1 MLYIQWAYA
10 VAIYYINYEK
20 RSGTF
25 ALLIMYSKIILHWH
39 WYWNVY
45 AFFFFTYFLSDNLQ
59 ISIHQLYTL
68 IYIYIYI
75 YITHYVYYNIKY
87 ATKYCE
93 YACMFYTV
101 DLSQLPHFIYLRVC
115 HCSSIWREKEMYY
128 QTSKTVALH
137 CWQKGPSE
145 VVEQCLCAQSSRP
158 YSLPCAGGGGEGC
171 LHPWPD

>member
-10 VAIYYINYEK
+10 VAINYINYGK

-45 AFFFFTYFLSDNLQ
+45 AVFLHIFFQ
-59 ISIHQLYTL
+59 ITCKFQSINCIHL
-68 IYIYIYI
+68 YIYNIYI

-93 YACMFYTV
+93 YTCMFYTV

-115 HCSSIWREKEMYY
+115 HCSSTWKEKEMYY

-145 VVEQCLCAQSSRP
+145 AVEQCLCTQSSRP
-158 YSLPCAGGGGEGC
+158 YSLPYAGGGGEGC